1 MNPHSAERLE
11 WEYAQQAIANGRA
24 RFIRR
29 ELVGQL
35 VMFVAL
41 MIGLYALDALH
52 REARNTFF
60 AVAIL
65 LPVWILG
72 GYLQAIWKWKD
83 ILRKVG
89 S

>member
-1 MNPHSAERLE
+1 
-11 WEYAQQAIANGRA
+11 
-24 RFIRR
+24 
-29 ELVGQL
+29 
-35 VMFVAL
+35 MFVAL